1 MEEKKEKTGKK
12 NYSAKRFTKQEMDDI
27 ISQIDQRLHD
37 FMKAGKYKEVL
48 IAMGNLGKYSLN
60 NQIFILM
67 QMPSALTVNGMKKWN
82 SLGRHIIPESKGI
95 KIFRPV
101 VKSKEVFVEDEDG
114 VIVEDKDGNML
125 KKRKDVLVGYQQ
137 GYVFDVSQTDGK
149 PIDVFKFDEGKTVEN
164 KDMILNALRKTAED
178 NGFGILYANEKDLG
192 AGTYGECNHLT
203 HEIRILEGMSD
214 LQEISTTVHELGHAL
229 AHSGY
234 REDFKGLTQEEKRGI
249 KEVEAESIACVVC
262 TYLGLDTENFNFSYI
277 AGWSDGDIGKFK
289 ENLEVI
295 SKHARTIID
304 GIENEFALV
313 RSKEKEEEKAV
324 SPPAIWIPKE
334 KEGKELVMG

>member
-1 MEEKKEKTGKK
+1 MEETKEQTEKKA
-12 NYSAKRFTKQEMDDI
+12 YQPKRFTKKEMEDLTA
-27 ISQIDQRLHD
+27 QIDQRLHD
-37 FMKAGKYKEVL
+37 FMKEGKYKEVL

-67 QMPSALTVNGMKKWN
+67 QKKDSVTVNGMKKWN
-82 SLGRHIIPESKGI
+82 SLGRHIIPGSKGI
-95 KIFRPV
+95 KIFKPV
-101 VKSKEVFVEDEDG
+101 IKTKEVFVTDEDG
-114 VIVEDKDGNML
+114 AIVEDKDGNL
-125 KKRKDVLVGYQQ
+125 KKKKKSVLVGYQL

-149 PIDVFKFDEGKTVEN
+149 PIEVFKFDKEKAVEN
-164 KDMILNALRKTAED
+164 KELILQGLSKIAEE
-178 NGFGILYANEKDLG
+178 NGFSISYASEKDLG
-192 AGTYGECNHLT
+192 QGVYGQCNHLT
-203 HEIRILEGMSD
+203 HQIQILEGMPD
-214 LQEISTTVHELGHAL
+214 LQEISTTVHEIGHAL
-229 AHSGY
+229 AHSAY
-234 REDFKGLTQEEKRGI
+234 REDFKGLTPEEKRGI
-249 KEVEAESIACVVC
+249 KEVEAESIACIVC

-295 SKHARTIID
+295 SKYARTIID

-324 SPPAIWIPKE
+324 SPPDIWIPKE